1 MIISIIINVILV
13 LIGYFIGLKT
23 AKEEFE
29 KMINNNKELQDAW
42 RRYLIEQAEEAEGD
56 AEAPPEASEAEE
68 TAEAPEAEETA
79 EAVPE
84 GAEVIDGRVF
94 KSFNLYSNIGATEE
108 DQKKH

>member
-1 MIISIIINVILV
+1 MIVSIIINVILV

-42 RRYLIEQAEEAEGD
+42 RLLLIKQAEEAEGD
-56 AEAPPEASEAEE
+56 AEAPPEAS
-68 TAEAPEAEETA
+68 EAEETA

>member
-56 AEAPPEASEAEE
+56 AEAPPEASEAE
-68 TAEAPEAEETA
+68 AEETA

-94 KSFNLYSNIGATEE
+94 KSFNLYSNIGAPEE